1 MASQVDELA
10 KKAAGL
16 KVARV
21 PNTPQGWPAKKIRD
35 TFVQRAGGARGVP
48 RAPRATL
55 AGPQVLRGPAAHAL
69 AVEQR
74 RAARGPDAALR
85 QRGHEPVQEHLPRLR
100 AVSYIQM
107 RESRLITHL
116 FNPYLL

>member
-85 QRGHEPVQEHLPRLR
+85 QRGHEPVQEHLPRSH
-100 AVSYIQM
+100 AVSYTQI
-107 RESRLITHL
+107 RKRRLITHL

>member
-1 MASQVDELA
+1 MQLEVYSSARGDATPCQGS
-10 KKAAGL
+10 AGVTDGSRL
-16 KVARV
+16 
-21 PNTPQGWPAKKIRD
+21 AKKIRD
-35 TFVQRAGGARGVP
+35 PFVQRAGGARGVP
-48 RAPRATL
+48 RAHRATL